1 MIVPVKRADIILTHE
16 DKIDV
21 LLALQKQELF
31 MIKGFNPKNSTVF
44 NHEVLLKTQKV
55 IKILTK
61 HQKKKSLFDAVT
73 VSEKE
78 FNTFR
83 EDELLLVNKI
93 IALENQIGEC
103 DNQISKLEDIQK
115 SFIPFTFLSVAE
127 EQLEKATVV
136 FFKAFKFQSEK
147 LEFLTSSLNTLGV
160 DFESSLSEKTLY
172 AVIPFYPEIASDI
185 NTVIGGAQ
193 GEEIKL
199 PSSKLPYYEAIS
211 ANKELI
217 EETKTKRQE
226 LNSLIDQEVKN
237 LRLIKTYYDKE
248 ANRLLR
254 EFIPH
259 KETENFIILEGF
271 VREDQI
277 EKLESL
283 LAEVSPNV
291 ELELIDNT
299 EEVLP
304 TALKNSKLVTPFE
317 SITNSFSVPNNKE
330 ADPNSVMSIW
340 YWLFFG
346 IMFADIGYGIILLI
360 GTLVLL
366 KFKKPR
372 GSFKQLLQVF
382 MYSSISTIIFGFV
395 TGSLFGMDLIDIF
408 PGLPNIFISAVKKP
422 MIVLIASL
430 VLGAFHL
437 ITALVFKSVKMI
449 KEKDVLGALAEAVSW
464 ILIMLFGMIYIVDFL
479 GVLWPSNA
487 IVGYVSL
494 GFILLGAAFIIFLS
508 GRKAKNVLGYLG
520 KSFGGVYSVTSY
532 ISDVLSYSRLL
543 ALMLSSAVIGSTM
556 NLLAG
561 MVSGALWGVGIIFSI
576 VIIIVGHVFNFALS
590 LLSAY
595 VHGGRLQYLEFF
607 GKFYEGGGIAF
618 EPLAYELQYINE
630 IEKEI

>member
-16 DKIDV
+16 DKIDA

-31 MIKGFNPKNSTVF
+31 MIKGFDPKNSTIF

-83 EDELLLVNKI
+83 EDELLLVDKI

-115 SFIPFTFLSVAE
+115 SFAPFTFLSVAE

-160 DFESSLSEKTLY
+160 DFESSLNEKMLY

-199 PSSKLPYYEAIS
+199 PSSKLPYHEAIS

-291 ELELIDNT
+291 ELELIDNA

-360 GTLVLL
+360 GTLLLL

-382 MYSSISTIIFGFV
+382 MYSS
-395 TGSLFGMDLIDIF
+395 
-408 PGLPNIFISAVKKP
+408 
-422 MIVLIASL
+422 
-430 VLGAFHL
+430 
-437 ITALVFKSVKMI
+437 
-449 KEKDVLGALAEAVSW
+449 
-464 ILIMLFGMIYIVDFL
+464 
-479 GVLWPSNA
+479 
-487 IVGYVSL
+487 
-494 GFILLGAAFIIFLS
+494 
-508 GRKAKNVLGYLG
+508 
-520 KSFGGVYSVTSY
+520 
-532 ISDVLSYSRLL
+532 
-543 ALMLSSAVIGSTM
+543 
-556 NLLAG
+556 
-561 MVSGALWGVGIIFSI
+561 
-576 VIIIVGHVFNFALS
+576 
-590 LLSAY
+590 
-595 VHGGRLQYLEFF
+595 
-607 GKFYEGGGIAF
+607 
-618 EPLAYELQYINE
+618 
-630 IEKEI
+630 